1 MHMQRGGQTNLCA
14 GGSNMSS
21 YHAYAKNS
29 TFASTEGEFDDKSAE
44 I

>member
-1 MHMQRGGQTNLCA
+1 MHMQRGGQTNLCT